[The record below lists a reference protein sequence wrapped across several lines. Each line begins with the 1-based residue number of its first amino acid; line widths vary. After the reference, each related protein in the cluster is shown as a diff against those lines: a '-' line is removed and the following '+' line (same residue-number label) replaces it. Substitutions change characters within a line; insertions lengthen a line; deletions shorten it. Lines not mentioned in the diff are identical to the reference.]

1 MKNIV
6 NKIKEK
12 INEKADLKQEI
23 KIKDHIIYE
32 YEWLLK
38 NVNEVLSANTYNNET
53 WKVNKVKDLIEI
65 TTAIVENWKD

>member
-6 NKIKEK
+6 KKIEEK

-38 NVNEVLSANTYNNET
+38 NINEVLSANTYNNET